1 MAQWLYPVLNVGF
14 KTTLKLFSDF
24 KVEGQENIPKTGPL
38 LIASNHLSNLDPAIV
53 AAALPRPPV
62 FLAKKE
68 LFKYRLGSML
78 MRGYGAYPVDRQ
90 RADLRALNWITQQL
104 LSDHK
109 VAIVFPEGTR
119 SMTGGLL
126 RGQPGLAHIAL
137 STGVPVIPFAL
148 TGSEPL
154 QNVLKVVKPTAT
166 LRLKIGKPFV
176 ATGGEGTTSRRQAAN
191 VTTEIM
197 VRIARLLPEGKRGEY
212 SELCDIEMTNTT
224 DYNISTGDD
233 ANASL
238 AGFAKSANSDGGPA

>member
-1 MAQWLYPVLNVGF
+1 MSQWLFPVLNLGF

-24 KVEGQENIPKTGPL
+24 KIEGQENIPKSGPL
-38 LIASNHLSNLDPAIV
+38 LVTSNHLSNLDPAIV
-53 AAALPRPPV
+53 AAALPRSPV

-68 LFKYRLGSML
+68 LFKYRWGSML

-90 RADLRALNWITQQL
+90 RADIRALNWITNQL
-104 LSDHK
+104 LIEKK

-119 SMTGGLL
+119 SKSSGLL

-176 ATGGEGTTSRRQAAN
+176 ATGTDVRVSRKKAAE

-197 VRIARLLPEGKRGEY
+197 VRIARLLPEENRGEY
-212 SELCDIEMTNTT
+212 SDQCDISFTETA
-224 DYNISTGDD
+224 DYSFSTSAS
-233 ANASL
+233 ANA
-238 AGFAKSANSDGGPA
+238 NSNEGAA

>member
-1 MAQWLYPVLNVGF
+1 MSQWLFPVLNLGF

-24 KVEGQENIPKTGPL
+24 KIEGQENIPKSGPL
-38 LIASNHLSNLDPAIV
+38 LVTSNHLSNLDPAIV
-53 AAALPRPPV
+53 AAALPRSPV

-68 LFKYRLGSML
+68 LFKYRWGSML

-90 RADLRALNWITQQL
+90 RADIRALNWITNQL
-104 LSDHK
+104 LIEKK

-119 SMTGGLL
+119 SKSSGLL

-137 STGVPVIPFAL
+137 WTGVPVIPFAI

-176 ATGGEGTTSRRQAAN
+176 ATGTDVRVSRKKAAE

-197 VRIARLLPEGKRGEY
+197 VRIARLLPEENRGEY
-212 SELCDIEMTNTT
+212 SDQCDISFTETA
-224 DYNISTGDD
+224 DYSFST
-233 ANASL
+233 
-238 AGFAKSANSDGGPA
+238 SANSNSNEGAA

>member
-1 MAQWLYPVLNVGF
+1 MSQWLFPPLNAGF

-24 KVEGQENIPKTGPL
+24 KIEGQENIPESGAL
-38 LIASNHLSNLDPAIV
+38 LVASNHLSNLDPAIV

-78 MRGYGAYPVDRQ
+78 MRGYGAYPVDRK
-90 RADLRALNWITQQL
+90 RADVRALNWITRQL

-109 VAIVFPEGTR
+109 IAIVFPEGTR

-126 RGQPGLAHIAL
+126 RGQPGLAHIAI
-137 STGVPVIPFAL
+137 STGAPVIPFAL
-148 TGSEPL
+148 SGSEPL

-176 ATGGEGTTSRRQAAN
+176 STGERATRKKASA
-191 VTTEIM
+191 VTDEIM
-197 VRIARLLPEGKRGEY
+197 IRIARLLPEGQRGEY
-212 SELCDIEMTNTT
+212 SELCDREFTETVE
-224 DYNISTGDD
+224 YNST
-233 ANASL
+233 
-238 AGFAKSANSDGGPA
+238 FGGGMA